1 MMRRLTRLSVFGVF
15 GGLAAVTTNAV
26 LAERTAS
33 KQRAAHLAATTT
45 SSTAATRESTIA
57 SLQQCSSAADEC
69 DVLVIGGGATGCAAA
84 LDAAS
89 RGLKTVLLERNDFAS
104 ATSARST
111 KLIHGGVRYLEL
123 AFKSLDWHQLALV
136 AHALRERK
144 QFVDAAPHLCAPLPT
159 VVPCYSYFDLAYIY
173 AGLVLYDL
181 IAGRQTLQRCRRLS
195 VAELRRTMP
204 SLAADN
210 LRGGVVYYDGQT
222 NDARMNL
229 ELALTA
235 AAAGAA
241 VANHVEVRALLKDDA
256 GRVVGVR
263 AVDTLDPDARLF
275 DVRARVVIN
284 ATGPAGDELRR
295 LEHPDAVRLLRPSAG
310 THIVLPSYYS
320 SPAAGL
326 LVPKTPDGRVLF
338 MLPWEGATLVGT
350 TERPLTTAEAASV
363 DGVGATAS
371 EVDFVLAALQPYLS
385 FPARRDDVLAAW
397 AGVRPLCI
405 DPHSIGTGAAAADT
419 AKLSRDHVVHVGP
432 GGMVSVMGGK
442 WTTWRLMGEDAVDCA
457 VQVGGLASKAQP
469 CATHN
474 ALVVGARHWHAGLDV
489 DLLRHFGDVIDLAT
503 ARHLAHTYG
512 GHAVHVARLVAAQPA
527 LSARLADALP
537 FVAAEVLYGARHE
550 HARTVEDVISRRMP
564 MALLD
569 ARAAERAVERVTQ
582 LLGDELGWSAQQRAH
597 EAERAHRYLQR
608 CCLLPPAEPKREAH
622 A

>member
-1 MMRRLTRLSVFGVF
+1 MFRRFATVSGVALGV
-15 GGLAAVTTNAV
+15 GGAVWANGAV
-26 LAERTAS
+26 GDRRAT
-33 KQRAAHLAATTT
+33 KQRAAHLAATSATNT
-45 SSTAATRESTIA
+45 PPTREQTIA
-57 SLQQCSSAADEC
+57 QLRDEEGINF
-69 DVLVIGGGATGCAAA
+69 DILVIGGGATGCAAA
-84 LDAAS
+84 LDASS
-89 RGLKTVLLERNDFAS
+89 RGLRTALLERNDFAS

-123 AFKSLDWHQLALV
+123 AFKSFDWHQLSLV

-159 VVPCYSYFDLAYIY
+159 AVPCYSYFDLAYIY
-173 AGLVLYDL
+173 AGLLMYDL
-181 IAGRQTLQRCRRLS
+181 IAGRETLARCRLLS
-195 VAELRRTMP
+195 APALLRTMP
-204 SLAADN
+204 TLAAN
-210 LRGGVVYYDGQT
+210 GLCGGVVYYDGQT

-241 VANHVEVRALLKDDA
+241 VANHVEVRSLLKDAA

-263 AVDTLDPDARLF
+263 AVDTLDPAAREF

-284 ATGPAGDELRR
+284 ATGPAGDELRQ
-295 LEHPDAVRLLRPSAG
+295 LESPGAARLLRPSAG
-310 THIVLPSYYS
+310 THIVLPSYYCS
-320 SPAAGL
+320 STTGL

-338 MLPWEGATLVGT
+338 MLPWEGATVIGT

-363 DGVGATAS
+363 DGVGATAG
-371 EVDFVLAALQPYLS
+371 EVDFVLETLRPFLGVEV
-385 FPARRDDVLAAW
+385 RRDDVLAAW
-397 AGVRPLCI
+397 AGVRPLCV
-405 DPHSIGTGAAAADT
+405 DPHSLSEADGKTT

-442 WTTWRLMGEDAVDCA
+442 WTTWRLMGEDAVNRA
-457 VQVGGLASKAQP
+457 VQVGDLASKAKP

-474 ALVVGARHWHAGLDV
+474 ALVVGARFWHPALEI
-489 DLLRHFGDVIDLAT
+489 DLVRHFGAIDLAT

-512 GHAVHVARLVAAQPA
+512 GNAVHVARLVAARPE
-527 LSARLADALP
+527 LGARLSDAHP
-537 FVAAEVLYGARHE
+537 FIGAEVVYGARHE

-569 ARAAERAVERVTQ
+569 ARAAERAVERVTR

-597 EAERAHRYLQR
+597 EGEHAHRYLQR
-608 CCLLPPAEPKREAH
+608 CLLPPALSR
-622 A
+622 